1 MTDKPNDEKNSIDD
15 EIEKLRV
22 EKLEK
27 IYEQYEPVKKPIENK
42 NIIPQ
47 EIVYRIMNLEH
58 LIDDIKNEVITFA
71 HPSCFEDVKESKD
84 EGALFVQ
91 CWTRSPETPAMWEV
105 FAPNKQG
112 IMIKQDRAAFDRWSK
127 VMSILTVKERF
138 FKPSTFNSYW
148 RNIDYDYDTENND
161 TLTQLEQLFHKRK
174 EYNYEEETRWVVD
187 LSNLSWLPSYKKVG
201 NSYIKYPKIINKYVN
216 GRYIRLLQLPFS
228 KIEWSTIISE
238 IIIDPRADDHFFR
251 YATDLLNACILVNE
265 VDIKRS
271 TFWEKSSELKET
283 TNSEILQLYYYSKG
297 REDLVIKNLRNNNST
312 DDLKLRLFALHDLLL
327 FDRIPPV
334 YENNLLKEN
343 DLNVLLNEKSD
354 NIEYYLMSYS
364 ILLAMYSVYRPNCFI
379 INETTQHLQSQAL
392 VKQMFFLV
400 GKALSHRDLIEKSQD
415 ANFINGIIKFWQREQ
430 RGIGN
435 SYFEIWR
442 TAYLNLDI
450 QINNTTSSFSFN
462 KQQSPPVS
470 YADLTISLSTRTFLQ
485 TIMKPY
491 FDSIKEEPPKP

>member
-148 RNIDYDYDTENND
+148 RNIDYDYDTENN
-161 TLTQLEQLFHKRK
+161 E
-174 EYNYEEETRWVVD
+174 
-187 LSNLSWLPSYKKVG
+187 
-201 NSYIKYPKIINKYVN
+201 I
-216 GRYIRLLQLPFS
+216 GRAS
-228 KIEWSTIISE
+228 
-238 IIIDPRADDHFFR
+238 
-251 YATDLLNACILVNE
+251 C
-265 VDIKRS
+265 
-271 TFWEKSSELKET
+271 
-283 TNSEILQLYYYSKG
+283 
-297 REDLVIKNLRNNNST
+297 RERV
-312 DDLKLRLFALHDLLL
+312 LRL
-327 FDRIPPV
+327 V
-334 YENNLLKEN
+334 
-343 DLNVLLNEKSD
+343 
-354 NIEYYLMSYS
+354 
-364 ILLAMYSVYRPNCFI
+364 
-379 INETTQHLQSQAL
+379 
-392 VKQMFFLV
+392 
-400 GKALSHRDLIEKSQD
+400 
-415 ANFINGIIKFWQREQ
+415 
-430 RGIGN
+430 
-435 SYFEIWR
+435 
-442 TAYLNLDI
+442 
-450 QINNTTSSFSFN
+450 
-462 KQQSPPVS
+462 
-470 YADLTISLSTRTFLQ
+470 
-485 TIMKPY
+485 
-491 FDSIKEEPPKP
+491 